1 MFRFADNVNQ
11 KKAVFIDRDGV
22 LVRSDCIAGK
32 PFAVRELARFRLLP
46 GVVGAHAAL
55 QAAGYL
61 TVVVTNQPD
70 LAKGLLSLETLGA
83 MHARL
88 ASRLSPTAIEY
99 CPHGQDE
106 GCDCRKPRTG
116 MFIRAAQRLNIN
128 LGASFV
134 IGDRKSDID
143 AGRAVGC
150 LGFFIDRL
158 YHEAGPSDRDI
169 VGRFPHFPAAVAAL
183 LNGKAAQAASTKG

>member
-1 MFRFADNVNQ
+1 VFRFADKVNQ

-32 PFAVRELARFRLLP
+32 PFAVRNLARFRLLP
-46 GVVGAHAAL
+46 GVVDAHAAL
-55 QAAGYL
+55 QSSGYL
-61 TVVVTNQPD
+61 TVIVTNQPD
-70 LAKGLLSLETLGA
+70 LAKGLLAQETLDA

-88 ASRLSPTAIEY
+88 TSRLSPSAIEY
-99 CPHGQDE
+99 CPHSQDD
-106 GCDCRKPRTG
+106 GCDCRKPRPG
-116 MFIRAAQRLNIN
+116 LFIRAAKRLNID
-128 LGASFV
+128 LGSSFV

-158 YHEAGPSDRDI
+158 YHEAGPADHEI

-183 LNGKAAQAASTKG
+183 LNGLAAGAASTKG